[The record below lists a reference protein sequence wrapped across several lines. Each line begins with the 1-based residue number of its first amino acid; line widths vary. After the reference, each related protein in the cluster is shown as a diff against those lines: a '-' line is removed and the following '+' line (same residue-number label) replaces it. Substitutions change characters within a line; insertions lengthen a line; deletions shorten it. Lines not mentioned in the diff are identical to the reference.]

1 MNEYINFREDDINK
15 IIDYYDR
22 QTEYGSDSE
31 TEMRIED
38 LEIVEG
44 ANVIIYMNDKVKKE
58 EFENIYSGVRV
69 MITTKNTI
77 DKDRW
82 RYLPKNI
89 RKIIIV
95 EVYGDYTVYDINDI
109 SNIDGDEF
117 EMIRFMSKR
126 YFNKYLEEIMEMR
139 KELMNKQ
146 NKNGE
151 TILMLVCYYIN
162 NIKTKKMDEI
172 LQMIEDETYNKM
184 DKKKMI
190 ALDYLFDGEHRIYN
204 TEERIIKE
212 IVNKTKKELYNKE
225 DNYGQTIIMKIIDRQ
240 EEYYEVYGEIIKMV
254 EVEEIKSK
262 YIKDAIYE
270 SRSGIIREM
279 IRRIRENNR
288 CEGMEENMRLLEK
301 FIPELYEEIK

>member
-1 MNEYINFREDDINK
+1 MNGYINFIEDDIYK
-15 IIDYYDR
+15 LIDYYDR
-22 QTEYGSDSE
+22 ETEYGSDTES
-31 TEMRIED
+31 EMRIED
-38 LEIVEG
+38 LELVEDS
-44 ANVIIYMNDKVKKE
+44 NVLIYINGEVKKE

-82 RYLPKNI
+82 RYLPRQIK
-89 RKIIIV
+89 KIIIV

-126 YFNKYLEEIMEMR
+126 YFNKYLEEIMTMR

-151 TILMLVCYYIN
+151 TILMLVCYHIN

-172 LQMIEDETYNKM
+172 LQMIEEETYNKM
-184 DKKKMI
+184 DKKNMI
-190 ALDYLFDGEHRIYN
+190 ALDYLFDGEHRLYN
-204 TEERIIKE
+204 TEERIINE
-212 IVNKTKKELYNKE
+212 IVNKTKKELYNKY
-225 DNYGQTIIMKIIDRQ
+225 DNYGQTLIMKIIDRQ
-240 EEYYEVYGEIIKMV
+240 EEYYDVYGEIIKMV

-262 YIKDAIYE
+262 YLKDAIYE
-270 SRSGIIREM
+270 GRSGIIREM
-279 IRRIRENNR
+279 IRNIREKNINEEMR
-288 CEGMEENMRLLEK
+288 ENMRLLEK
-301 FIPELYEEIK
+301 LIPELYEEIK